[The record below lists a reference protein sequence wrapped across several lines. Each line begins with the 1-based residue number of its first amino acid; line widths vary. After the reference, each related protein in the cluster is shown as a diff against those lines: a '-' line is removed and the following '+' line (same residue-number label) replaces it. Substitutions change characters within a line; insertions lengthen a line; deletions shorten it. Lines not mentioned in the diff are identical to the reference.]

1 MLSARKPGAATPHT
15 PKSPQSP
22 ETPVSPHG
30 PERIAKATGQEVNG
44 VFITLFILAY
54 IGLWIAL
61 CTPASVTL
69 SLRVADLDPD
79 GKAGSLSAIAGA
91 GAFCALVA
99 NPVFGRLSDL
109 SASRWGQRRPYILG
123 GMVLGFGA
131 LLVMGTAPNLVVL
144 GLGWCLAQTLFNAA
158 LAAATALLPERV
170 TDRYRG
176 RVSGL
181 MGMTTQIGIVSGTFL
196 VQLTGTGN
204 LWMFVAP
211 GLLGLAMVGIFVRY
225 LREVPRSRAELPRLR
240 WADFPRSMW
249 INPVR
254 HPDFAWAWCG
264 RFLTWTG
271 LSFLTTYKAYFL
283 MDRLGYTA
291 EDASPVL
298 FWSML
303 IMAATTAVSS
313 STAGWLSDR
322 VRRRKVFVAAAS
334 VVFACAMLVV
344 ATAQSTE
351 MFLVGVGIS
360 GLGQGMY
367 MGVDYALVASV
378 LPNKDT
384 EAAKGMGVFNLST
397 TIPQTLSP
405 VLAPL
410 FLAIGGVGNY
420 SALYI
425 AAAVFCVA
433 GAFAIRLVRG
443 AR

>member
-15 PKSPQSP
+15 PESPH
-22 ETPVSPHG
+22 TPVPPHG

-44 VFITLFILAY
+44 VFIALFILAY

-69 SLRVADLDPD
+69 SLRVADLDPA
-79 GKAGSLSAIAGA
+79 GKSDSLSTIAGA

-109 SASRWGQRRPYILG
+109 STSRWGRRRPYILG

-131 LLVMGTAPNLVVL
+131 LLVMGTAPNLFVL
-144 GLGWCLAQTLFNAA
+144 GLGWCLAQVLFNAA

-181 MGMTTQIGIVSGTFL
+181 MGTTTQIGIVSGTFL
-196 VQLTGTGN
+196 VQFTGTDN
-204 LWMFVAP
+204 LWMFLAP
-211 GLLGLAMVGIFVRY
+211 GLLGLAMTLVFVCY
-225 LREVPRSRAELPRLR
+225 LKELPRSRAELPRLR
-240 WADFPRSMW
+240 WADIPSSMW

-254 HPDFAWAWCG
+254 HRDFARAWCG

-271 LSFLTTYKAYFL
+271 VSFLTTYKAYFL

-291 EDASPVL
+291 EDATPIL

-303 IMAATTAVSS
+303 LLATTTTLSS
-313 STAGWLSDR
+313 YTAGWLSDR
-322 VRRRKVFVAAAS
+322 LHRRKVFVAAAS
-334 VVFACAMLVV
+334 VVFACAMVVV
-344 ATAQSTE
+344 ALAQSTE
-351 MFLVGVGIS
+351 MFLVGVGLS

-378 LPNKDT
+378 LPNKET
-384 EAAKGMGVFNLST
+384 EAAKGMGVFNLSS
-397 TIPQTLSP
+397 TIPQTIAP
-405 VLAPL
+405 ILAPV
-410 FLAIGGVGNY
+410 FLALGGDGNY
-420 SALYI
+420 AALY
-425 AAAVFCVA
+425 AAAAAFSIA